1 MALKLYDL
9 AGAEPE
15 RRFSPYCWRTKFA
28 LLHKGLPF
36 ETIPWRFTDKGVIA
50 FSKQGSVPVLVDGD
64 HVVSDSWAIA
74 NYLEDTYADRPSLF
88 RGEGGRAVTKFINAW
103 ADGLNG
109 ALAPLIVSDI
119 FGLLD
124 DKDRTY
130 FRETREK
137 RFGTTLETVGA
148 NRDADVL
155 AWRKLL
161 QPLRAVL
168 GAHPYLG
175 GATPAY
181 ADYAVFGCF
190 QWARCVSPFRL
201 LLEDDP
207 VWAWRGRLLSA
218 FDSYAGKAIGYPV

>member
-1 MALKLYDL
+1 MALKLFDL
-9 AGAEPE
+9 VGAEPG

-28 LLHKGLPF
+28 LLHEGLPF

-50 FSKQGSVPVLVDGD
+50 FSKQGSVPVLVDGN

-74 NYLEDTYADRPSLF
+74 NYLEDTYANRPSLF

-168 GAHPYLG
+168 GAQPYLG

-218 FDSYAGKAIGYPV
+218 FDSYPGKAIGYPV